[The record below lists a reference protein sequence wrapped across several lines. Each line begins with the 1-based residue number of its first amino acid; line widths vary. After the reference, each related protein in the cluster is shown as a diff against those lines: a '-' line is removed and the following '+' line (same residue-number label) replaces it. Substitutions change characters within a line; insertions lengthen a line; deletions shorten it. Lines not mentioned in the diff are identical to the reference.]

1 MPTRTHSRSRSAA
14 YERWQSPRNSL
25 GYLCRT
31 AFRRFAKALENR
43 TLRHGISS
51 GQWAFL
57 RVLWHEDGITQSE
70 LSQRVDMREP
80 TTVVAIRG
88 LERSGFVFRRA
99 DPSDQR
105 KVRVFLT
112 RRARQLERRMIP
124 YVTEVNAIAARGV
137 NAEQLRV
144 TRRVLFNL
152 AQNLAHEASERPGRK
167 PLRSRPQPKD

>member
-1 MPTRTHSRSRSAA
+1 M
-14 YERWQSPRNSL
+14 
-25 GYLCRT
+25 GYLCRS

-80 TTVVAIRG
+80 TTVVAIKG

-112 RRARQLERRMIP
+112 RKARELERRMIP
-124 YVTEVNAIAARGV
+124 YAAEVNAIAARGID
-137 NAEQLRV
+137 AQDLRV

-167 PLRSRPQPKD
+167 ALRSRRQSKD